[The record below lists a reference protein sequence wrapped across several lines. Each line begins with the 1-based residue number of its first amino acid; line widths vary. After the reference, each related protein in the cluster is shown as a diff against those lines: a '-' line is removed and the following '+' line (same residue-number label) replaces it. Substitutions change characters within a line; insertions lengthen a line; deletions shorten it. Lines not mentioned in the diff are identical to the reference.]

1 MSTVSAE
8 RIAMEYQR
16 LLEEGWKPSVEE
28 FLHHVP
34 QALRPECRKR
44 IHELTGP
51 PAPTPPPT
59 VQERAPRPPTG
70 PQKLSREEAKRMFRE
85 MEARRARQGARSR

>member
-1 MSTVSAE
+1 MSTVTAE
-8 RIAMEYQR
+8 RIALEYQR
-16 LLEEGWKPSVEE
+16 LLDEGWKPNVEE
-28 FLHHVP
+28 FLHRVP

-44 IHELTGP
+44 IQEMAAP

-85 MEARRARQGARSR
+85 MEARRARSATRHG